1 MSKTNYS
8 EERLDGQIEYYSVN
22 ASKNKSNFHRS
33 QIIIIIVGALIP
45 VVNIIDFASLEIRL
59 ISAILGA
66 IIVGVAGITQ
76 LKKYHENW
84 IMYRSTEEALKK
96 EKYTYENN
104 AGEYSGLSDEEK
116 DKRIVEN
123 TESIISNQNV
133 VFFIMHKR
141 NES

>member
-8 EERLDGQIEYYSVN
+8 EDRLDGQIKYYSDT
-22 ASKNKSNFHRS
+22 ASKNKSNFHRL
-33 QIIIIIVGALIP
+33 QITIIIVSALIP
-45 VVNIIDFASLEIRL
+45 VVNIIDFASFEIRL

-66 IIVGVAGITQ
+66 IIVGITGIIQ

-84 IMYRSTEEALKK
+84 IVFRSTEEAMKK

-123 TESIISNQNV
+123 IESIISNQNV
-133 VFFIMHKR
+133 VFFILHR
-141 NES
+141 RSDP